1 MKSCW
6 VRRVGRVLGWGWLF
20 LSLATAG
27 CAAAGVLAYKLSG
40 PPTIKAKY
48 TPAQEPMLVLAESY
62 RSPSAAFV
70 TSEQLT
76 AAIEEDLR
84 ENKVVPL
91 VDQKKLY
98 NLRDSRGEHFHDLT
112 IPQIGQETGAKQVLY
127 VDVLQSSVEPAGG
140 GAFVRATVA
149 VRVKVVS
156 VETGQTLWPDSQGGV
171 PIAAESPLV
180 RIEPGVT
187 AASVRDELVK
197 RIGTQVARLLHDWKA
212 EE

>member
-1 MKSCW
+1 MKSGW
-6 VRRVGRVLGWGWLF
+6 VTQVGRLLGLGWL
-20 LSLATAG
+20 LVSLTG

-48 TPAQEPMLVLAESY
+48 IPAQEPMLVLVESY

-70 TSEQLT
+70 TAEQMT
-76 AAIEEDLR
+76 AAIEADLR
-84 ENKVVPL
+84 DNKVVPL
-91 VDQKKLY
+91 VDQKELY
-98 NLRDSRGEHFHDLT
+98 RLRDSRGEQFHDLT
-112 IPQIGQETGAKQVLY
+112 IPQIGQQTGAKQVLY
-127 VDVLQSSVEPAGG
+127 VDVLQSSTELAGG

-156 VETGQTLWPDSQGGV
+156 VESGKTLWPDSQGGV
-171 PIAAESPLV
+171 PVAAESPLV

-187 AASVRDELVK
+187 PASVRDELVK